1 MTANHTKKNHY
12 SHTDKTTS
20 SVNRNVNTI
29 SNHMISAD
37 VSVFMRALKGTNV
50 NTNAYK
56 HACKPSNH
64 YKNHANTMVNSNDS
78 LFVGYSNR
86 VMAKPKH
93 AQKKRYNRHTII
105 TAALLSL
112 ITLTI
117 MGVAS
122 NDMYASENNNP
133 SRLTDVGIVNYRS
146 NNTEPSRSEQR
157 EQRVVVDK
165 NNVSWDGVE
174 EIHIVYSQSTDEKQ
188 AIASLKQAVSDGQSS
203 FDKSNGKVADNNTRI
218 VLKQALD
225 DANSSLSG
233 VNDTTKIDISLFDS
247 KKKAISDA
255 VDNVNASMDAFVI
268 KNNTGSSSSSSA
280 SSGLPKT
287 APVGEMQQ
295 WFHDYLIS
303 NGYTEDDFSAGVW
316 IINHESGWRVNATNA
331 SSGAYGLAQALPGSK
346 MATMGSDWHD
356 NYQTQLKWF
365 INYCSNRYGGIV
377 NSKNFWAAHGWY

>member
-1 MTANHTKKNHY
+1 MTANHTIKHA
-12 SHTDKTTS
+12 DS
-20 SVNRNVNTI
+20 SNRNI
-29 SNHMISAD
+29 ISAYAG
-37 VSVFMRALKGTNV
+37 VFMRALKGTNNKV
-50 NTNAYK
+50 SDNVYK
-56 HACKPSNH
+56 HAYKPSNH
-64 YKNHANTMVNSNDS
+64 DNNHANMMVNSGDS

-255 VDNVNASMDAFVI
+255 VDNVNASMDAFI
-268 KNNTGSSSSSSA
+268 INTGNSNSSSA

-287 APVGEMQQ
+287 VPVGEMQQ

-346 MATMGSDWHD
+346 MSTMGSDWHD

-365 INYCSNRYGGIV
+365 VNYTTNRYNGIK
-377 NSKNFWAAHGWY
+377 NAYNFWVKNHWY

>member
-1 MTANHTKKNHY
+1 MTANHTTKHA
-12 SHTDKTTS
+12 DS
-20 SVNRNVNTI
+20 SNRN
-29 SNHMISAD
+29 MISAD
-37 VSVFMRALKGTNV
+37 AGVFMRALKDTDNKV
-50 NTNAYK
+50 SANAYK
-56 HACKPSNH
+56 RACKPSNH
-64 YKNHANTMVNSNDS
+64 DKNHANRMVNSGDS

-218 VLKQALD
+218 ALKQALD

-255 VDNVNASMDAFVI
+255 VDNVNASMDAFI
-268 KNNTGSSSSSSA
+268 INAGNSNSSSA

-346 MATMGSDWHD
+346 MSTMGSDWHD

-365 INYCSNRYGGIV
+365 VNYTTHRYNGIK
-377 NSKNFWAAHGWY
+377 NAYNFWVKNHWY

>member
-1 MTANHTKKNHY
+1 MTANHTIKNA
-12 SHTDKTTS
+12 DS
-20 SVNRNVNTI
+20 SNRN
-29 SNHMISAD
+29 MINAD
-37 VSVFMRALKGTNV
+37 VFMRALKGTNKV
-50 NTNAYK
+50 IANAYK

-64 YKNHANTMVNSNDS
+64 DKNHDNMMVNSNDS

-93 AQKKRYNRHTII
+93 TQKKRYNRHTII

-117 MGVAS
+117 LGVAS

-218 VLKQALD
+218 ALKQALD

-255 VDNVNASMDAFVI
+255 ADNVNASMDAFI
-268 KNNTGSSSSSSA
+268 INTGNSNSSSA

-365 INYCSNRYGGIV
+365 INYCSSRYGGLV
-377 NSKNFWAAHGWY
+377 NSKNFWESHGWY

>member
-1 MTANHTKKNHY
+1 MTANHTIKHA
-12 SHTDKTTS
+12 DS
-20 SVNRNVNTI
+20 SIRN
-29 SNHMISAD
+29 MISAD
-37 VSVFMRALKGTNV
+37 VSVFMRALKGTNKV
-50 NTNAYK
+50 SANAYK
-56 HACKPSNH
+56 RACKPSNH
-64 YKNHANTMVNSNDS
+64 DKNHANMMVNSNDS
-78 LFVGYSNR
+78 LLVGYSNH

-203 FDKSNGKVADNNTRI
+203 FDKSNGKVADNNTRT

-255 VDNVNASMDAFVI
+255 VDNVNASMDAFI
-268 KNNTGSSSSSSA
+268 INTGNSNSSSA

-346 MATMGSDWHD
+346 MSTMGSDWHD

-365 INYCSNRYGGIV
+365 VNYTTHRYNGIK
-377 NSKNFWAAHGWY
+377 NAYNFWVKNHWY

>member
-1 MTANHTKKNHY
+1 MTATYTKKKNPD
-12 SHTDKTTS
+12 SHTDNSAS
-20 SVNRNVNTI
+20 SDNSNANSR
-29 SNHMISAD
+29 SNHRNMANAD
-37 VSVFMRALKGTNV
+37 VSVFMRALKRTKANAI
-50 NTNAYK
+50 AYK
-56 HACKPSNH
+56 HACKPL
-64 YKNHANTMVNSNDS
+64 KPVMKHASMIHNSDYS
-78 LFVGYSNR
+78 LISGYSEH
-86 VMAKPKH
+86 VMAKH

-112 ITLTI
+112 ITVTI
-117 MGVAS
+117 LGIAS
-122 NDMYASENNNP
+122 NDMYASENSNAN
-133 SRLTDVGIVNYRS
+133 RLTDVSIVSYRDR
-146 NNTEPSRSEQR
+146 TEPSRSEQR
-157 EQRVVVDK
+157 EKRVVLDK

-174 EIHIVYSQSTDEKQ
+174 EINIVYSQSTDEKQ

-203 FDKSNGKVADNNTRI
+203 YDKSNGKVVDDNTRT

-225 DANSSLSG
+225 DANSTLSS
-233 VNDTTKIDISLFDS
+233 VNDTTKIDINSFDS

-255 VDNVNASMDAFVI
+255 VDNVNASMDSFVI
-268 KNNTGSSSSSSA
+268 KNNTSSSSSSSA

-331 SSGAYGLAQALPGSK
+331 SSGAYGLAQCLGHAECQ
-346 MATMGSDWHD
+346 TDD
-356 NYQTQLKWF
+356 YRNNYQTQLKWF
-365 INYCSNRYGGIV
+365 INYCSSRYGGIV

>member
-1 MTANHTKKNHY
+1 MTANHTIKHAA
-12 SHTDKTTS
+12 S
-20 SVNRNVNTI
+20 SIRN
-29 SNHMISAD
+29 MISAD
-37 VSVFMRALKGTNV
+37 VFMRALKGTNKV
-50 NTNAYK
+50 SANAYK

-64 YKNHANTMVNSNDS
+64 DKNHANRIVNSNDS
-78 LFVGYSNR
+78 LLVGYSNR

-93 AQKKRYNRHTII
+93 AQKKRYNRHTVI

-203 FDKSNGKVADNNTRI
+203 FDKSNGKVADNNTRT

-255 VDNVNASMDAFVI
+255 VDNVNASMDAFI
-268 KNNTGSSSSSSA
+268 INTGNSNSSSA
-280 SSGLPKT
+280 SSELPKT

-331 SSGAYGLAQALPGSK
+331 SSGAYGLAQCLGHAECQT
-346 MATMGSDWHD
+346 ADYRN

-365 INYCSNRYGGIV
+365 INYCSSRYGGLV

>member
-1 MTANHTKKNHY
+1 MTVNHTKKNPY
-12 SHTDKTTS
+12 SHTTNTAS
-20 SVNRNVNTI
+20 SANSNVNTI
-29 SNHMISAD
+29 SNHMANTD
-37 VSVFMRALKGTNV
+37 VSVFMRALKGTN
-50 NTNAYK
+50 ASACKHGCKHLK
-56 HACKPSNH
+56 HAM
-64 YKNHANTMVNSNDS
+64 NHASMMVNSDDS
-78 LFVGYSNR
+78 PLVGYSKH
-86 VMAKPKH
+86 VMAKH
-93 AQKKRYNRHTII
+93 AQKKRYNHHTII

-112 ITLTI
+112 ITVTI
-117 MGVAS
+117 LGITS
-122 NDMYASENNNP
+122 NDMYASENNNAN
-133 SRLTDVGIVNYRS
+133 RLTDVSIVSYRDR
-146 NNTEPSRSEQR
+146 TEPSRSEQR

-188 AIASLKQAVSDGQSS
+188 AISSLKQAVSDGQSS
-203 FDKSNGKVADNNTRI
+203 YDKSNGKVVDDNTRT

-225 DANSSLSG
+225 DANSTLSG
-233 VNDTTKIDISLFDS
+233 VNDTTKIDINSFDS

-268 KNNTGSSSSSSA
+268 KNNTGNSSSSAA

-365 INYCSNRYGGIV
+365 INYCSSRYKGIK
-377 NSKNFWAAHGWY
+377 NAYNFWVKNRWY

>member
-1 MTANHTKKNHY
+1 MTVNHTIKHAA
-12 SHTDKTTS
+12 S
-20 SVNRNVNTI
+20 SIRNI
-29 SNHMISAD
+29 ISAN
-37 VSVFMRALKGTNV
+37 VFMRALKGTKV

-56 HACKPSNH
+56 QSNH
-64 YKNHANTMVNSNDS
+64 DKNHANMMVNSNDS
-78 LFVGYSNR
+78 LFVGYSEN
-86 VMAKPKH
+86 VMAKSKH

-117 MGVAS
+117 LGVAS

-133 SRLTDVGIVNYRS
+133 SRLIDVGIVNYRS

-255 VDNVNASMDAFVI
+255 VDNVNASMDAFI
-268 KNNTGSSSSSSA
+268 INTGNSNSSPA

-331 SSGAYGLAQALPGSK
+331 SSGAYGLAQCLGHAECQT
-346 MATMGSDWHD
+346 ADYRN

-365 INYCSNRYGGIV
+365 INYCSSRYGGLV
-377 NSKNFWAAHGWY
+377 NSKNFWVAHGWY